1 MAIGDRGKGRSRLKF
16 PVEDRPEPA
25 GLFSCFATGTVAV
38 HGPRREPGFGDLVDA
53 I

>member
-1 MAIGDRGKGRSRLKF
+1 MAIGDRAEGRSRPDL
-16 PVEDRPEPA
+16 PVEEWPEPA
-25 GLFSCFATGTVAV
+25 GLFSCFASGTVAV